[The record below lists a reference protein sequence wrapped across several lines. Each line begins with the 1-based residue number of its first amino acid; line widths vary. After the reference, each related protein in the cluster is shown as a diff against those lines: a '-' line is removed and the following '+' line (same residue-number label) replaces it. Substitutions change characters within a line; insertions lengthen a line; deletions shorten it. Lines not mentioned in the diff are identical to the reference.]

1 MVIFLFKVDKQ
12 LFFRIRKGE
21 RDDFRVVIARWLKCW
36 WTGRDLNPRLPPCEG
51 GIHTTELPA
60 HQEVSPL
67 RERYVKELLSFYLFI
82 DVKVYSVVDATL
94 LELHTYFRFIESI
107 R

>member
-1 MVIFLFKVDKQ
+1 
-12 LFFRIRKGE
+12 
-21 RDDFRVVIARWLKCW
+21 
-36 WTGRDLNPRLPPCEG
+36 
-51 GIHTTELPA
+51 
-60 HQEVSPL
+60 
-67 RERYVKELLSFYLFI
+67 LLSFYLFI